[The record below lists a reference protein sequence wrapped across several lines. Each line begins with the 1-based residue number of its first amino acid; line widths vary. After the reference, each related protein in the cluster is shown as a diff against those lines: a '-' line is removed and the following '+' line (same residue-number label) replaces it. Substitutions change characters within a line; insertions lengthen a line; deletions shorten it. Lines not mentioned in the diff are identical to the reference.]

1 MTTLNR
7 YSEIERIL
15 ESRLGCS
22 AHKLDHIYRV
32 YDLCILIGEHE
43 ENVDFDVLLPAA
55 LLHDI
60 ARAEE
65 SQDKTGQIDHA
76 ILGGEL
82 AAKIL
87 LDLGYERNRVSGI
100 KHCIQSHRYRTD
112 KKPET
117 IEAKI
122 LFDADKLDILG
133 AVGISRAFMIAGQ
146 YGQSLF
152 EENDIDTY
160 INENTVRNG
169 RLKDVSKHSPLI
181 EYEVKLKKIPE
192 KLFTVK
198 GKSIAI
204 SRLRFMKDFFD
215 TLRLEVRGIA

>member
-1 MTTLNR
+1 LVAINR
-7 YSEIERIL
+7 FTEIEKIL
-15 ESRLGCS
+15 NDRLECS

-43 ENVDFDVLLPAA
+43 ENVDFEILLPAA

-60 ARAEE
+60 ARTEE
-65 SQDKTGQIDHA
+65 SMDKSGMIDHA
-76 ILGGEL
+76 ILGGEV
-82 AAKIL
+82 ASSIL
-87 LDLGYERNRVSGI
+87 LELGYEPERVLRI
-100 KHCIQSHRYRTD
+100 KNCIQSHRYRSAKVPD
-112 KKPET
+112 S

-152 EENDIDTY
+152 EENNIDTY

-169 RLKDVSKHSPLI
+169 RLKDVSKHSPII
-181 EYEVKLKKIPE
+181 EYEVKLKKYRRSYLPPRE
-192 KLFTVK
+192 KLLL
-198 GKSIAI
+198 SADYD
-204 SRLRFMKDFFD
+204 S
-215 TLRLEVRGIA
+215 